1 MDGSR
6 QVAALTNTKQFL
18 WAVFIIVKFP
28 VEIHVRLVFVQY
40 VIGTRV
46 NLRYIFDFKEVLFV
60 CFAFFLRVCS

>member
-28 VEIHVRLVFVQY
+28 VEIYVRLVFVQY
-40 VIGTRV
+40 MMGTRV
-46 NLRYIFDFKEVLFV
+46 NLRYIFDFK
-60 CFAFFLRVCS
+60 